1 MWIAEFT
8 VSYNLLSLDVNTAFG
23 NLLEVNPNIVDEWTC
38 GPNDALV
45 FWLIDLMS
53 TRCIRM
59 REVTVLVL
67 LDF

>member
-1 MWIAEFT
+1 M

-23 NLLEVNPNIVDEWTC
+23 NLLEDNQNIVDEWTC

-45 FWLIDLMS
+45 FWLIGLMS